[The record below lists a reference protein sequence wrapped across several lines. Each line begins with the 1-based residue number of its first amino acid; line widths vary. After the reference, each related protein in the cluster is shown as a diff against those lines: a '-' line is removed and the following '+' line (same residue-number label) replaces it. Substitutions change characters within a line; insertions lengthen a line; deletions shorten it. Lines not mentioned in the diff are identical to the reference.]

1 MRKVLS
7 NVRQENKKKFFLHV
21 TILLPLRNTIEQEQE
36 MTTEEYQNEAAHL
49 RPSLLSEAMQ
59 YVRRDDVAEDI
70 VQDCLVRLWDRCG
83 QLRSPMAPLARV
95 VTRNLCL
102 DFIRRTPHTKD
113 VSLMGKADDTDDTAQ
128 HHEAVERMMDIV
140 TELPIVGQ
148 TVLRMR
154 HIEGREMGDIAHTLG
169 MTEAAVRKALSR
181 ARMAVRER
189 YLKRFQ
195 QNEI

>member
-1 MRKVLS
+1 
-7 NVRQENKKKFFLHV
+7 
-21 TILLPLRNTIEQEQE
+21 
-36 MTTEEYQNEAAHL
+36 MTTEEFQNEAERL
-49 RPSLLSEAMQ
+49 RPSLLSEALQ

-70 VQDCLVRLWDRCG
+70 VQDSLMRLWDMCG
-83 QLRSPMAPLARV
+83 DLRSPMAPLARV

-102 DFIRRTPHTKD
+102 DFLRRTPHTED
-113 VSLMGKADDTDDTAQ
+113 VTLLGKADDTGDTAQ
-128 HHEAVERMMDIV
+128 RHEAIERMMDIV

-148 TVLRMR
+148 TVLRLR

-181 ARMAVRER
+181 ARMAVRDK
-189 YLKRFQ
+189 YLKRYQ